1 MKHFTKF
8 SWPIA
13 ILLIALNAQSTLAQS
28 KADIFD
34 GKTPI
39 TWLGLDYTQATFTNA
54 GESGK
59 QNASDLTNFKFTKVY
74 IPQWNDLFLSEMKKF
89 DVAKAMHRPT
99 VGYALN
105 VTEGVNN
112 AITKDFVVVNE
123 SALKKLTQ
131 QDISDLVKNYDFKGN
146 TGIGM
151 MFFVERMNKETEME
165 GAWVTFVDM
174 QKKTVLFTTYLTSKI
189 GGMGMRNNWAD
200 ATYKML
206 KAIES
211 NYDKWAKMP

>member
-39 TWLGLDYTQATFTNA
+39 TWLGLDYTQATFINA

-105 VTEGVNN
+105 VTESVNN
-112 AITKDFVVVNE
+112 AITKDFVVVNP
-123 SALKKLTQ
+123 SALKALTQ

-151 MFFVERMNKETEME
+151 IFFIESMNKETEIE

-174 QKKTVLFTTYLTSKI
+174 QKKTVLFTTYLTSTI

-206 KAIES
+206 KTIES
-211 NYDKWAKMP
+211 DYNKWAK